1 VTKSDALL
9 KPARIPPDRPLG
21 GRQYQLKSIPAAR
34 FDKKGAEKLGLPVSE
49 ITMK

>member
-1 VTKSDALL
+1 VTEREELL

-34 FDKKGAEKLGLPVSE
+34 N
-49 ITMK
+49 ITIIIKIITSNTHGDEP